1 MISLGEITSKKYSSF
16 LRGPRVPILFWNC
29 FSNYSFKYPNL
40 FWYKEKCQ
48 ITSSCASKIATLGP
62 YPVLDTMCQ
71 YYFWIRSLISTKS
84 KQVCICNFT
93 RSFYHM
99 PIVKFLSTQRGI
111 QRWLHKTHSLPS
123 KISSSSFPF
132 RFLFVSILSRLSDH
146 WIHFYKSIKTRQFGL
161 LLAKSCS
168 KYFYNYFSSI

>member
-16 LRGPRVPILFWNC
+16 LRGPRVPILFWYC

-84 KQVCICNFT
+84 KQV
-93 RSFYHM
+93 HM
-99 PIVKFLSTQRGI
+99 HLQFHKIFLSHAYCKIPFYAKGNSALVTQDSFI
-111 QRWLHKTHSLPS
+111 AFQNFIIL
-123 KISSSSFPF
+123 IS
-132 RFLFVSILSRLSDH
+132 I
-146 WIHFYKSIKTRQFGL
+146 
-161 LLAKSCS
+161 
-168 KYFYNYFSSI
+168 